1 MFKPVAVV
9 VSGMAHSTDDPSRP
23 LQARKRAVIKT
34 LGYRLLM
41 VAVTVVVAWVVL
53 GDVRTAIDIGL
64 VANVVKTGTYYAYE
78 RFWDRLTLEGF
89 SRV

>member
-1 MFKPVAVV
+1 
-9 VSGMAHSTDDPSRP
+9 MAHSTDSTPRP
-23 LQARKRAVIKT
+23 FQARKRTVIKT

-41 VAVTVVVAWVVL
+41 IAITVAVAWVVL

-78 RFWDRLTLEGF
+78 RLWDHVAWGRLA
-89 SRV
+89 